1 MYSALDIR
9 ELYFRTDAFRI
20 LLRRSE
26 TEMASGELDPNEV
39 VSGVVEKA
47 LNSEPVRN
55 PLGPVTQNIG
65 LVLGRAKL
73 NCKVI

>member
-1 MYSALDIR
+1 
-9 ELYFRTDAFRI
+9 
-20 LLRRSE
+20 
-26 TEMASGELDPNEV
+26 MASGELDPNEV